1 MKIDETSREAIEAE
15 LERANRGLW
24 LKLVSEVHYHGDE
37 VYFWFLIA
45 DRQHLSDAYNTIS
58 KILLLHVDNYDETEF
73 NISFNQKKEGKSIL
87 WDSISNEELRSRVL
101 RRGLGSDPISRPLR
115 DRDIFG
121 PNT

>member
-1 MKIDETSREAIEAE
+1 MKIDETSREAIQTE

-45 DRQHLSDAYNTIS
+45 DRQHLPDAYKMITQ
-58 KILLLHVDNYDETEF
+58 ILSTHIDNYDETKF
-73 NISFNQKKEGKSIL
+73 NISFNQKEAGRNIL
-87 WDSISNEELRSRVL
+87 WDSISDEELRSGVL
-101 RRGLGSDPISRPLR
+101 RRELGSDPISRPLR

-121 PNT
+121 QNT